1 MVYFAETAWERVEKV
16 WVLPR
21 RRVRWLKTEPN
32 FAFARMLFSNAA
44 AHMISMKRTT
54 RMRVNFHPV
63 FP

>member
-32 FAFARMLFSNAA
+32 FAFARLWFLLYN
-44 AHMISMKRTT
+44 IYV
-54 RMRVNFHPV
+54 RVFAPSTPPKGAWLCLV
-63 FP
+63 

>member
-32 FAFARMLFSNAA
+32 FAFATQFTHIKGILTEILEFFTGLTYTNKAD
-44 AHMISMKRTT
+44 
-54 RMRVNFHPV
+54 
-63 FP
+63 